1 MKKKI
6 RFSDLSVGDQ
16 FEWAG
21 KTLRKDGV
29 RTATVLSPH
38 QSFVFS
44 NRDMVQ
50 IDCPEDVEDDFF
62 VPGIGLVKAP
72 DPNPIDPQDLY
83 DAYFQNTRDDS
94 LPGTGSSPQDKCN

>member
-1 MKKKI
+1 MKAKK
-6 RFSDLSVGDQ
+6 RFGELGIGDQ

-50 IDCPEDVEDDFF
+50 IDCPEDVEDDFL

-72 DPNPIDPQDLY
+72 GLINPQDLY
-83 DAYFQNTRDDS
+83 DAYFPNTRDDS